1 MNPGG
6 VGGDNREDE
15 DIGALGISARDREGD
30 EGKERER
37 IHHLHLGL
45 LLLYYWFWFFY
56 ENLKKYFLEEDF
68 NHIIRHKINILYRF
82 MNSYIKFYFKIYN
95 FLITIK
101 YIFKISL

>member
-45 LLLYYWFWFFY
+45 LLLYY
-56 ENLKKYFLEEDF
+56 
-68 NHIIRHKINILYRF
+68 
-82 MNSYIKFYFKIYN
+82 
-95 FLITIK
+95 
-101 YIFKISL
+101 